1 MVWHDP
7 LLKIYVW
14 VSTWLTSEFDSKDIL
29 VLVGFSDTSY
39 QNAGSF
45 FKSSCFFVCV
55 SHFGVCFLSP
65 IAVSAAQVGQNRKF
79 YSERFAKTQFC
90 RFVFCIVNFLE
101 INSFVCDFHP
111 FSIYFHFPQ
120 VFWKASPVVLKT
132 FVPLCLAHV
141 TSFMSFCSNLIDW
154 LEVRETRV
162 KVRKERNNVVEH
174 EFSKYF

>member
-1 MVWHDP
+1 MN
-7 LLKIYVW
+7 
-14 VSTWLTSEFDSKDIL
+14 SKDIL
-29 VLVGFSDTSY
+29 VLVFCSDTSY
-39 QNAGSF
+39 QNAVSF

-65 IAVSAAQVGQNRKF
+65 IAVSAAKVGHNRKKN
-79 YSERFAKTQFC
+79 SERFAKTQFC
-90 RFVFCIVNFLE
+90 RFVLPTFWEKKLFCLRFP
-101 INSFVCDFHP
+101 SSFHP
-111 FSIYFHFPQ
+111 FFHFPQ

-174 EFSKYF
+174 EFSKVLLRSDNGFWEKKNP